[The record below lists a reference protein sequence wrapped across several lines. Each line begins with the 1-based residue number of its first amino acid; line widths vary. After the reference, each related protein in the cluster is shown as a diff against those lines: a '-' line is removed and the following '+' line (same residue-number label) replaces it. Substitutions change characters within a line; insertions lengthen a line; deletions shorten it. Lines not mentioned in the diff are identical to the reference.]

1 MAKEEKVVEEIV
13 EKVEETQPIIEET
26 EKGDDL
32 VPEVT
37 VSEDGVP
44 KVDFTNLVPKKEK
57 DADTKQETTDV
68 AADKQTESVQKV
80 EEEIPQQQSS
90 VQDEEPVVLE
100 EITEEEVQER
110 VEDLQD
116 DIADAIED
124 QKETGI
130 ELPENIQKVVDF
142 VNETGG
148 SLEDYVRLN
157 QDVDALNEDQ
167 LLVEYYQNT
176 RPHLDTSE
184 ISFLI
189 EDKFAIEEDIDD
201 EREIKRKKLARKEE
215 LANAKNH
222 LNNLKTKYYEEIKA
236 GSRLLPEQQ
245 KAIDFFNRYNKDKE
259 LVEKQTQTFNNK
271 TNQVFNDNFK
281 GFEYKVGDKR
291 FRFNVKNPNE
301 VKESQSNIN
310 NFVKKFLN
318 KKNEMEDAAGYHK
331 SLFTAMNPDAI
342 ANHFYEQGKADA
354 MKQSVAN
361 TKNIS
366 MDPRKTQNAAP
377 KQGTTYRS
385 VSADGKEFTWGFK
398 KRK

>member
-1 MAKEEKVVEEIV
+1 MAEKEEKVVEEVV
-13 EKVEETQPIIEET
+13 EQVEETKPT
-26 EKGDDL
+26 EDKQTGEDL

-57 DADTKQETTDV
+57 DADKKQETTDM
-68 AADKQTESVQKV
+68 ASDKQAEPVQKV
-80 EEEIPQQQSS
+80 EEEVPQQQGS
-90 VQDEEPVVLE
+90 VQNEEPTVLE
-100 EITEEEVQER
+100 EITEEEVQEK
-110 VEDLQD
+110 VEDLAEEVEQALD
-116 DIADAIED
+116 NED
-124 QKETGI
+124 KGI

-148 SLEDYVRLN
+148 TLEDYVKLN
-157 QDVDALNEDQ
+157 TDIDALNEEQ

-176 RPHLDTSE
+176 RPHLDPSE
-184 ISFLI
+184 INFLI
-189 EDKFAIEEDIDD
+189 DDKFSIDEEVED
-201 EREIKRKKLARKEE
+201 EKEIKRKKLARKEE

-222 LNNLKTKYYEEIKA
+222 LNNLKTRYYEEIKA
-236 GSRLLPEQQ
+236 GSRLNPEQQ
-245 KAIDFFNRYNKDKE
+245 KAVDFFNRYNKDKE
-259 LVEKQTQTFNNK
+259 VVEKQTQTFNNK

-354 MKQSVAN
+354 IKQSVAN

-366 MDPRKTQNAAP
+366 MDPRKTQSAAP
-377 KQGTTYRS
+377 QQGTTYRS
-385 VSADGKEFTWGFK
+385 IDSDGNEVKWGFK

>member
-1 MAKEEKVVEEIV
+1 MAKKEKVVEEV
-13 EKVEETQPIIEET
+13 VDKVEETKTATEET
-26 EKGDDL
+26 KKGEDL

-44 KVDFTNLVPKKEK
+44 KVDFTNLVPKQEK
-57 DADTKQETTDV
+57 NADTKQETTDV
-68 AADKQTESVQKV
+68 AADKQAEPVQEV
-80 EEEIPQQQSS
+80 EKEIPQQQSS
-90 VQDEEPVVLE
+90 VQDEESVVLE
-100 EITEEEVQER
+100 EITEEEVQEKVDDLTEE
-110 VEDLQD
+110 VEQALDN
-116 DIADAIED
+116 ED
-124 QKETGI
+124 KGI
-130 ELPENIQKVVDF
+130 DLPENIQKVVDF

-148 SLEDYVRLN
+148 TLEDYVRLN
-157 QDVDALNEDQ
+157 QDVDALNEEQ

-176 RPHLDTSE
+176 KPHLDPSE
-184 ISFLI
+184 INFLI
-189 EDKFAIEEDIDD
+189 DDKFSINEDEED

-222 LNNLKTKYYEEIKA
+222 LNNLKTKYYDEIKA
-236 GSRLLPEQQ
+236 GSRLSPEQQ
-245 KAIDFFNRYNKDKE
+245 KAVDFFNRYNKEKESVDKQ
-259 LVEKQTQTFNNK
+259 VQTFNNK

-301 VKESQSNIN
+301 IKESQSNIN

-354 MKQSVAN
+354 IKQSVAN

-366 MDPRKTQNAAP
+366 MDPRKTQSAEP
-377 KQGTTYRS
+377 QQGTTFRA
-385 VSADGKEFTWGFK
+385 VKDDGDTFKWGFK

>member
-1 MAKEEKVVEEIV
+1 MAEKEEKVVEEVV
-13 EKVEETQPIIEET
+13 EQVEETKPT
-26 EKGDDL
+26 EDKQTGEDL

-57 DADTKQETTDV
+57 DADKKQETTDV
-68 AADKQTESVQKV
+68 ASDKQAEPVQKV
-80 EEEIPQQQSS
+80 EEEVPQQQGS
-90 VQDEEPVVLE
+90 VQDEEPTVLE
-100 EITEEEVQER
+100 EITEEEVQEK
-110 VEDLQD
+110 VEDLAEEVEQ
-116 DIADAIED
+116 ALENED
-124 QKETGI
+124 KGI

-148 SLEDYVRLN
+148 SLEDYVKLN
-157 QDVDALNEDQ
+157 TDIDALNEEQ

-176 RPHLDTSE
+176 RPHLDPSE
-184 ISFLI
+184 INFLI
-189 EDKFAIEEDIDD
+189 EDKFSIDEDVED
-201 EREIKRKKLARKEE
+201 EKQIKRKKLARKEE

-222 LNNLKTKYYEEIKA
+222 LNSLKTKYYEEIKG
-236 GSRLLPEQQ
+236 GSRLTPEQQ
-245 KAIDFFNRYNKDKE
+245 KAVDFFNRYNKDKE
-259 LVEKQTQTFNNK
+259 DVEKQTQTFNNK

-354 MKQSVAN
+354 MKQSIAN

-366 MDPRKTQNAAP
+366 MDPRKTQSAAP
-377 KQGTTYRS
+377 QQGTTYRS